1 MESQLNVTCV
11 VNIQSKRDESVVGD
25 ANEKIIKNLESGYEK
40 IQKNHWKNLLFLINK
55 KKCYD
60 LN

>member
-25 ANEKIIKNLESGYEK
+25 ANEKIIMNLESGYQK
-40 IQKNHWKNLLFLINK
+40 IQKNIGKIYYFFN
-55 KKCYD
+55 
-60 LN
+60 

>member
-25 ANEKIIKNLESGYEK
+25 ANEKIIMNLESGYQK
-40 IQKNHWKNLLFLINK
+40 IQKKPLEKFTIFN
-55 KKCYD
+55 
-60 LN
+60 